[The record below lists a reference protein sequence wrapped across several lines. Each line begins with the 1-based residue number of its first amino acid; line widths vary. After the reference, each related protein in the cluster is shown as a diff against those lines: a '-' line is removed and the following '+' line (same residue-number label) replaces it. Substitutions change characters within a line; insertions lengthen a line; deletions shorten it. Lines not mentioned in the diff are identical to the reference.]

1 MAERDDRAH
10 ERARSLQEDS
20 ASTGTGSFLGLNSI
34 LGSDHQND
42 DNQDADATTGMM
54 KLANP
59 YIGVGVGMHY
69 IDVWVGSPAQ
79 KRSLAVMTGSD
90 FTAFPCGVSKS
101 HLFSLLHFCRV
112 QVERQSSF
120 KLTHVLSNLHC
131 S

>member
-34 LGSDHQND
+34 LGRDHQND
-42 DNQDADATTGMM
+42 DNEDADATTGTM

-90 FTAFPCGVSKS
+90 FTAFPCGVSIYQIYF
-101 HLFSLLHFCRV
+101 LFC
-112 QVERQSSF
+112 
-120 KLTHVLSNLHC
+120 SN
-131 S
+131 